1 MNEVIRRHP
10 YRRRKNPPTAN
21 TSVIES
27 SPISLE
33 LRGAGGFK
41 RVKLDDGRYSCR
53 PVNVSGLL
61 RRREFKSSSCRGG
74 LSKSDC
80 CTITAN
86 YLPNTKTT
94 IKRFQSRLFGG
105 LFSEDGT
112 VFMSSCQDNHIRLYD
127 VTNGQF
133 DCFKDI
139 SAKDVGWAIV
149 DTSYSPDQNYL
160 IYSSWSDCIHL
171 CNVHGDNETHTPL
184 DLRPPDMN
192 QFCAFSIRFSKD
204 NNEILA
210 GYCISLFC
218 FLFSH

>member
-1 MNEVIRRHP
+1 VIRIGGSASLYYEDDDADADRQPSYNYLYDSGDDCDYSPMNEVIRRHP

-112 VFMSSCQDNHIRLYD
+112 VFMSSCQGLLHK
-127 VTNGQF
+127 VF
-133 DCFKDI
+133 
-139 SAKDVGWAIV
+139 
-149 DTSYSPDQNYL
+149 
-160 IYSSWSDCIHL
+160 
-171 CNVHGDNETHTPL
+171 
-184 DLRPPDMN
+184 
-192 QFCAFSIRFSKD
+192 
-204 NNEILA
+204 IL
-210 GYCISLFC
+210 
-218 FLFSH
+218 